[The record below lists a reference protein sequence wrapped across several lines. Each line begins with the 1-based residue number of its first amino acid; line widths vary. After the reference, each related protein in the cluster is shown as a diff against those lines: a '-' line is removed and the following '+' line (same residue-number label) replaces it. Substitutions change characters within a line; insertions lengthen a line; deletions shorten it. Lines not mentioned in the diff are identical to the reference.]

1 MEKKSRI
8 DPKSKAD
15 FDAALNKFVE
25 ETGANMACVEAEQM
39 RLLCRDAMTFT
50 PPMPKGGGRGLGVAA
65 YKAGIGKVASDIKRI
80 FIPLDGRAGRGKGVF
95 LRQIINS
102 VKGQDQQ
109 GFFEL
114 FTNGT
119 SKKIA
124 QLSPVM
130 RKIMTDTDYQRAFAK
145 AKNYLNKA
153 SINGLYRAPKS
164 LTTDVRAIHD
174 RYKGAV
180 GGRWPKG
187 APVGGPQYYVES
199 TAVLNA
205 YIESRQLAVGR
216 VKAGWADASAKI
228 VMPPGAR
235 NYGVFDAPWVSRNIA
250 GQGQFAQ
257 IITPSNVSMT
267 VTNMEGNANNV
278 AKEADTENIVYGA
291 RVKAISSAVEKRQAD
306 AIKRANRKK

>member
-1 MEKKSRI
+1 MAKKSRI

-25 ETGANMACVEAEQM
+25 DTGANMACVEAEQM

-145 AKNYLNKA
+145 AKNYLNKS
-153 SINGLYRAPKS
+153 SINGLYRAPQS
-164 LTTDVRAIHD
+164 LTTDVKAIHD

-199 TAVLNA
+199 SAVLNA

-228 VMPPGAR
+228 VMPPGSR
-235 NYGVFDAPWVSRNIA
+235 NYGVFDAPWVTRNIA
-250 GQGQFAQ
+250 GQGQFSQAL
-257 IITPSNVSMT
+257 SSSSVSMT
-267 VTNMEGNANNV
+267 VTNMQGNANNV
-278 AKEADTENIVYGA
+278 ATEADTANLVYGA
-291 RVKAISSAVEKRQAD
+291 RVKAINSAVQARLD
-306 AIKRANRKK
+306 KAIKRANKK